1 MVEDHFAAR
10 FLPGGPVSADPFAK
24 DFAAADF
31 LPRLRITAD
40 RFVEKLTA
48 DHFCGCLARDEKCSE
63 DKAFHAIYPFGF
75 FPLSADFW
83 ENFSLKME
91 SDGMS
96 IERLKEIE
104 ATIARYPEC
113 TDNLPIIW
121 VELAKALPKL
131 LEFVD
136 AYDKWLDLYTQDC
149 REDLEDDGS
158 LEAAVKRLDAAR
170 NALDEVTG

>member
-31 LPRLRITAD
+31 LPRLRITAY
-40 RFVEKLTA
+40 RFIEKLTA
-48 DHFCGCLARDEKCSE
+48 DHFCGCLARDENCSE

-83 ENFSLKME
+83 ENFSLRME

-96 IERLKEIE
+96 MERLKELE
-104 ATIARYPEC
+104 ATAYESNAEREEFRSHLE
-113 TDNLPIIW
+113 DAW
-121 VELAKALPKL
+121 PKL
-131 LEFVD
+131 LAVV
-136 AYDKWLDLYTQDC
+136 
-149 REDLEDDGS
+149 
-158 LEAAVKRLDAAR
+158 EAAEDRAYCEDPSFTENWSAVECCVCSGCKLRK
-170 NALDEVTG
+170 ALDEVTG